1 MKMGGII
8 TNQDELVEI
17 LKGLFFDYI
26 ERRRTRQLYQDGKDG
41 LVVPK
46 RLLMFYYQLDEN
58 KRHLNQ
64 AADDFLRHYI
74 VRPTFSSHISLKMKS
89 NKSTASRKTNL
100 ALKNNRSVF
109 CK

>member
-1 MKMGGII
+1 MGGII
-8 TNQDELVEI
+8 TNQDELIEI

-26 ERRRTRQLYQDGKDG
+26 ERKRTRQLYQDGKDG

-64 AADDFLRHYI
+64 ADHF
-74 VRPTFSSHISLKMKS
+74 
-89 NKSTASRKTNL
+89 
-100 ALKNNRSVF
+100 
-109 CK
+109 